1 MDDIKHFIENHIPQ
15 IDSPEKVY
23 QLFAG
28 LGYKTLDPSFKGK
41 EAWGLSEKDRESVN
55 DIYAIANYQKRFQIL
70 LIELKNPSTAAL
82 KNISLSFEREI
93 QYPFFIFT
101 SDYQNYTFVLVEKIR
116 EDIGVWKRKLVKLNL
131 DRTNAYYTDKW
142 VLSNMAIKEGVD
154 EPLLLYKTLEEA
166 FSVEKVSKIF
176 FDDYKT
182 IFFEIRKFLLEQK
195 TNIKQAHEF
204 SQQLL
209 NRIMFIY
216 FIDKKGWLR
225 NSPKFMKWFWNRY
238 LEEKNVGTIHESPVK
253 DQFYEKW
260 LKVLFLEA
268 FNNRFSHPQYLPQD
282 VRDTLSLAPYLNG
295 GLFKKNE
302 LDLLPINLSDE
313 FIERILKFFEKYN
326 FTIKEDLPLDV
337 EVAVDP
343 QMIGYVY
350 ESLAIVAEEIYE
362 RQDLGIFYTPKVEV
376 DFMCRR
382 SLSEYLAKTTS
393 IKKEI
398 LYRLLFDEDKTKI
411 EKLLNLS
418 DYERLEE
425 SLDNLSVLDPACGSG
440 AFLVGMLNVLVEL
453 YKFIYKRLKRDMT
466 DYQLKKRIIG
476 NSLYGVDVM
485 PWAVHSAELRLWL
498 SLMIESD
505 LSLGELK
512 LYPLLPNLNLK
523 LRVGDSLV
531 QEIGGIN
538 LNLRDAA
545 ISPPLKR
552 KLSELKRE
560 KEKYYNN
567 DPTAKFKTEEGILH
581 EELRIFY
588 EILNERIINLNKK
601 KQSLSI
607 GRGEQLKIFENE
619 ISQKELF
626 DEKELRE
633 VVEKEKRKI
642 DEEIH
647 RLTEIKSKL
656 KEQKPF
662 IWDIDFAEIFGEK
675 GGFDVVIGNPP
686 YVRQEK
692 IAPPNKLRNEI
703 TNDEKREYKEKLLK
717 SVQAH
722 FPFIKTIDKKS
733 DYYVYFYF
741 HGLSLLNEKGTFCFI
756 TSNSWLDVGYGKNL
770 QEFLLEYVPITA
782 IYDNQSKRSFEH
794 ADVNTIIALFGS
806 PTKNVGATLAVAQ
819 DIGQAQGLPLQNFAK
834 FVMFK
839 KSFDEVINT
848 ENLLNI
854 ERADEVISTD
864 DFRVYPKQ
872 QEDLLEEGWE
882 YPEEKEEI
890 ATPEFIQSSSEGARN
905 DKSPYVAARSVATK
919 QSQKSLL
926 KGRFETGKYNGN
938 KWGGKYLR
946 APDIFFTILEKGKG
960 KLVRL
965 GDIAEVRR
973 GFTTGANE
981 FFYLPSKHFDIK
993 EEARFYRLK
1002 PKHEGLPEDLRIEE
1016 EYLKPVIRSPQE
1028 CKTIFITSNNLSIQ
1042 LLVCPLNEKEI
1053 EAKKVWRYIK
1063 WGEESYKDSNGNECG
1078 RFHLRPTCHTRTH
1091 WWDLGEKNF
1100 ADFLWL
1106 KAFNDRFLVIANVDH
1121 LPNSDRF
1128 YSIFLSYDYKTLFDS
1143 AYIALNNTISHL
1155 FTELNGRINLG
1166 EGALDNMTYEAR
1178 RIFIVNPSL
1187 LEKKKIRVER
1197 EIKNVFEECGINP
1210 KQPIRSQNPNPLLDR
1225 KALDDVV
1232 FDILGLTQ
1240 AERDEVYWAV
1250 CELVKNRLEKARS
1263 V

>member
-1 MDDIKHFIENHIPQ
+1 MEGLKEFIEAHIPQ
-15 IDSPEKVY
+15 MDSPERVY
-23 QLFAG
+23 ELFQG
-28 LGYKTLDPSFKGK
+28 LAYKTLDPSFKGK
-41 EAWGLSEKDRESVN
+41 EAWGLSEKERESVN

-70 LIELKNPSTAAL
+70 LIELKSPSTPAL

-116 EDIGVWKRKLVKLNL
+116 EDVGIWKRKLVKLNL

-142 VLSNMAIKEGVD
+142 VISNMAIKEGVD
-154 EPLLLYKTLEEA
+154 EPRLLYKTLEEA

-176 FDDYKT
+176 FEDYKT

-238 LEEKNVGTIHESPVK
+238 LDEKNVGAIGFAEMPDHYPHFHELPIK
-253 DQFYEKW
+253 DQFYERW
-260 LKVLFLEA
+260 LRILFLEA
-268 FNNRFSHPQYLPQD
+268 FNNRFSHPKYLPQD

-295 GLFKKNE
+295 GLFKKDE
-302 LDLLPINLSDE
+302 LDLLPVNFPDE
-313 FIERILKFFEKYN
+313 FIENILRFFEKYN
-326 FTIKEDLPLDV
+326 FTIREDLPLDV

-350 ESLAIVAEEIYE
+350 ESLANVAEEIYE

-382 SLSEYLAKTTS
+382 SLSEYLAKTTN

-398 LYRLLFDEDKTKI
+398 LYRLLFDEDKTKVGAI
-411 EKLLNLS
+411 HELP
-418 DYERLEE
+418 YERLEE
-425 SLDNLSVLDPACGSG
+425 SLDNLSLLDPACGSG
-440 AFLVGMLNVLVEL
+440 AFLVGMLNVLVEI

-505 LSLGELK
+505 LTLSELK

-538 LNLRDAA
+538 LNLRDVA

-567 DPTAKFKTEEGILH
+567 DPTAKFKTEDGILH

-588 EILNERIINLNKK
+588 EILNERIINLEKK
-601 KQSLSI
+601 KQTLSVEKP
-607 GRGEQLKIFENE
+607 EQLGMFEKKPLQE
-619 ISQKELF
+619 KLF
-626 DEKELRE
+626 DEKKIRE
-633 VVEKEKRKI
+633 VIEKQKAKI
-642 DEEIH
+642 DEEIDK
-647 RLTEIKSKL
+647 LGEIKRRL

-662 IWDIDFAEIFGEK
+662 VWDIDFAEIFGEK
-675 GGFDVVIGNPP
+675 GGFDIVIGNPP

-703 TNDEKREYKEKLLK
+703 TNEEKREYKEKLLK

-756 TSNSWLDVGYGKNL
+756 TSNSWLDVGYGKDL
-770 QEFLLEYVPITA
+770 QEFLLKYVPIIA

-794 ADVNTIIALFGS
+794 ADVNTIIALFNAVGVVR
-806 PTKNVGATLAVAQ
+806 NV
-819 DIGQAQGLPLQNFAK
+819 PLQNAAK

-839 KSFDEVINT
+839 KRFDEVINT
-848 ENLLNI
+848 ENLLEI
-854 ERADEVISTD
+854 ERANEVINTD
-864 DFRVYPKQ
+864 DFRVYPKK

-882 YPEEKEEI
+882 YPEEEEEI
-890 ATPEFIQSSSEGARN
+890 ATQEFIQSSGEGARN
-905 DKSPYVAARSVATK
+905 DKSPSVIARSVATK

-926 KGRFETGKYNGN
+926 KGKFETGKYTGN

-946 APDIFFTILEKGKG
+946 ATDIFFTILEKGKG

-981 FFYLPSKHFDIK
+981 FFYLPSKHFDIEK
-993 EEARFYRLK
+993 EDGLYRLI

-1016 EYLKPVIRSPQE
+1016 EYLPASILSPRDVESLVINLSVLPKRLLLLRLEDKLSDGLKSYIQWGKRMQFDKRPSCRTREKWWALAGRSPA
-1028 CKTIFITSNNLSIQ
+1028 
-1042 LLVCPLNEKEI
+1042 LLACNYLV
-1053 EAKKVWRYIK
+1053 
-1063 WGEESYKDSNGNECG
+1063 
-1078 RFHLRPTCHTRTH
+1078 
-1091 WWDLGEKNF
+1091 
-1100 ADFLWL
+1100 
-1106 KAFNDRFLVIANVDH
+1106 NDYM
-1121 LPNSDRF
+1121 RF
-1128 YSIFLSYDYKTLFDS
+1128 YFSKSGLWVSDNFQEVKTSENPVVFAVMLNSAITQLF
-1143 AYIALNNTISHL
+1143 INMM
-1155 FTELNGRINLG
+1155 GRSSFGGGLLKIQ
-1166 EGALDNMTYEAR
+1166 TYELADLLTPS
-1178 RIFIVNPSL
+1178 PSL
-1187 LEKKKIRVER
+1187 VNVNQKQIEDIL
-1197 EIKNVFEECGINP
+1197 IKFSGKCNKSLYEQCGINP
-1210 KQPIRSQNPNPLLDR
+1210 NLPLRSQKPNPLPDR